1 MAPAGT
7 ATGSASGGSTV
18 HDDAE
23 AMELGHDN
31 LIRRRHAGAGA
42 AGGEADDRI
51 GSAAAAAGKE
61 VAPLSVEQAFA
72 DQPVPSWREQLTVRA
87 FVVGALLSVVFNV
100 ILMKIDL
107 TTGINPSLNVC
118 ASLLSYFLLRTWT
131 RAIGCMGLLKQPFTR
146 QENTMI
152 QTCVVSAYG
161 ITFTGK
167 INPKSAKPA
176 LICSSNFIPE
186 TRSVNHPAQV
196 IFGFQIKSTLNLC

>member
-7 ATGSASGGSTV
+7 ATGGSSAV

-31 LIRRRHAGAGA
+31 LIRRRHAAGA
-42 AGGEADDRI
+42 SDDRI
-51 GSAAAAAGKE
+51 VGSAAAAGKE
-61 VAPLSVEQAFA
+61 LAPPSSSVEQAFA

-87 FVVGALLSVVFNV
+87 FVVGAVLSVVFNV

-131 RAIGCMGLLKQPFTR
+131 RAIGCTGLLKQPFTR

-161 ITFTGK
+161 ITFTGRI
-167 INPKSAKPA
+167 INPKSEKPA
-176 LICSSNFIPE
+176 LICSCQISFLRQDRPI
-186 TRSVNHPAQV
+186 TRLLV
-196 IFGFQIKSTLNLC
+196 IFGFQIIYI

>member
-1 MAPAGT
+1 
-7 ATGSASGGSTV
+7 
-18 HDDAE
+18 
-23 AMELGHDN
+23 MELGHDN
-31 LIRRRHAGAGA
+31 LIRRHHAGAGA

-51 GSAAAAAGKE
+51 GSSAAAAGKE
-61 VAPLSVEQAFA
+61 LAPSSVEQAFA

-161 ITFTGK
+161 IAFSG
-167 INPKSAKPA
+167 
-176 LICSSNFIPE
+176 
-186 TRSVNHPAQV
+186 R
-196 IFGFQIKSTLNLC
+196 

>member
-7 ATGSASGGSTV
+7 ATGSASGGSAV

-31 LIRRRHAGAGA
+31 LIRRRHGTGA
-42 AGGEADDRI
+42 AAGVAGEADDRI
-51 GSAAAAAGKE
+51 GSAAAASKE
-61 VAPLSVEQAFA
+61 LAPPSVEQAFA

-161 ITFTGK
+161 ITFIGTIK
-167 INPKSAKPA
+167 PKPAKPA
-176 LICSSNFIPE
+176 LA
-186 TRSVNHPAQV
+186 R
-196 IFGFQIKSTLNLC
+196 QISFLRQDR

>member
-7 ATGSASGGSTV
+7 ATGSVSGGSSAV

-31 LIRRRHAGAGA
+31 LIRRRHDTGAVAGVA
-42 AGGEADDRI
+42 GEADDRI
-51 GSAAAAAGKE
+51 GSAAAAAAAAASKE
-61 VAPLSVEQAFA
+61 LAPPSVEQAFA

-161 ITFTGK
+161 ITFTGTIK
-167 INPKSAKPA
+167 PKPAKPA
-176 LICSSNFIPE
+176 LA
-186 TRSVNHPAQV
+186 R
-196 IFGFQIKSTLNLC
+196 QISFLRQDR